1 MISKMNNRIIVAPI
15 NFQLRGYELSK
26 NRFDN
31 YRSVKKFDSL
41 IVIKPTTH
49 YRNGSGTGFSD
60 VIDCVVFSR
69 FLFSPI
75 TSNPQFIVH
84 LQSEISEEFESTKKV
99 NGSLLLHIETMNFLW
114 ISNYDL
120 ENLVTSS
127 EIGAAAFVKAKNK
140 ELVAQTHL

>member
-26 NRFDN
+26 SRFDN
-31 YRSVKKFDSL
+31 YRNIKKFDSL

-49 YRNGSGTGFSD
+49 YRNGSGTGFS
-60 VIDCVVFSR
+60 VVDCTLFSR
-69 FLFSPI
+69 FLFGPI
-75 TSNPQFIVH
+75 TSDVQFIKH
-84 LQSEISEEFESTKKV
+84 LQIKIIEEFKSTKKV
-99 NGSLLLHIETMNFLW
+99 DGSLLLHIETMNFLW